1 MKTIKKKSKL
11 IIICSIACF
20 SISTVSAQSYSKNYY
35 KYRNKTKTYTTVGKI
50 ANGRCFAATAAG
62 NNCSRKATSGSSY
75 CTQHR
80 RKKANDN
87 GYVYY
92 NNTCLATAK
101 STGRRC
107 RNKVKNHRMYCGSHD

>member
-35 KYRNKTKTYTTVGKI
+35 KHRTYTTVGKLVD
-50 ANGRCFAATAAG
+50 GRCFSPTAAG

-80 RKKANDN
+80 RKKANDK